1 MKEKKEKSNEGL
13 IEIDGE
19 YYNKDGWLICDEDDK
34 LAAYRNAHLKDLKEG
49 ASYEPLPERELPFYE
64 EEDDEDMDSF
74 DKWYLEDALLRVKNK
89 SRVDE

>member
-49 ASYEPLPERELPFYE
+49 ISYESLLERELSIYE
-64 EEDDEDMDSF
+64 EKTEGKDFDDD
-74 DKWYLEDALLRVKNK
+74 
-89 SRVDE
+89 